1 MNRFNKLILV
11 IAFLFCLNLSI
22 FSQDRTWQTY
32 TPKSNAWSILSPGVM
47 NADQEALKSNSKQ
60 GSYTYN
66 DFNGFFAVI
75 YKDYG
80 GFNPFPWKK
89 GHFTKQRN
97 LVIKSNKGTLISDK
111 EFTDGNISGREVQVR
126 MPDNRVIG
134 RESNI
139 KPSYRVQRFRMFFQG
154 NRFYTIL
161 AVVPEA
167 EVNSAEIT
175 KYLDSFD
182 LKK

>member
-1 MNRFNKLILV
+1 MNRFSQLITVTL
-11 IAFLFCLNLSI
+11 FLLCFAITS

-32 TPKSNAWSILSPGVM
+32 TPKNNQWTILSPGVM
-47 NADQEALKSNSKQ
+47 NADQEALKENSKQ
-60 GSYTYN
+60 GSFTYN

-80 GFNPFPWKK
+80 SLNFLPWKK

-97 LVIKSNKGTLISDK
+97 LVVKSNKGKLISDV

-154 NRFYTIL
+154 NRFYTVL
-161 AVVPEA
+161 AVVPET
-167 EVNSAEIT
+167 EVNSEEIT
-175 KYLDSFD
+175 KYLNSFD
-182 LKK
+182 LK